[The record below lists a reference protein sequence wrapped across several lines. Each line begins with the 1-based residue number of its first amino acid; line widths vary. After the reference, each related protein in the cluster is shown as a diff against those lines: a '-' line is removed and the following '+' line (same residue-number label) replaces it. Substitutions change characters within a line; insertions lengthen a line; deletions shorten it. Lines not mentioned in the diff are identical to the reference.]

1 MPPGQ
6 EVRRLRPP
14 MPTMTAS
21 PLQPGDVV
29 GRYRVEAFV
38 GEGGM
43 GRVYRAWDISLER
56 RVALKVIR
64 ADHARKTGALD
75 RFQRE
80 AQILARLDHPGIC
93 RVYDWVDH
101 QGMLVMAME
110 WVDGTLLSELLEL
123 GPLPLPQAVRVLR
136 ETALALA
143 AAHAKGVIHRD
154 LKPSNILIAPTGAAK
169 LMDFG
174 LAKDFRDPSSE
185 DQRSTDPIP
194 ILEEATQATR
204 PQALRRLTQPGMVMG
219 TRGFIAP
226 ELLLGEPATAATD
239 MYALGVSATLIL
251 SGDPPPGLGKART
264 PWTRRVLKWRSG
276 PGYAPPSLPHTL
288 RTLVDRLLSLDPDAR
303 PGAQEVVEILDQ
315 FQAPASPIWWAA
327 GAAVVTLGLAGL
339 GFWAYGRGALP
350 EFSASHQARLV
361 VVPVRD
367 LTRSPGQT
375 AGREVATTDLLE
387 HVLRRFPQVQ
397 VVQDRER
404 GQAPPRLQASDPE
417 VPGEAEREFV
427 RRLVARTG
435 ADLVMLGEM
444 TRSQGA
450 ERVALRVRLVDRQGR
465 LRASQE
471 VLSPTAVFEPNRAVP
486 AVLQELNRTLSPL
499 GRSPVFPQVPAR
511 EVLDTYGLGLDL
523 AQHGDATRALPL
535 LERAA
540 YQAPSF
546 GPALTVYGWTLL
558 VKGDPKAFPTL
569 MWARVAAREAGDR
582 YSEAEALINLA
593 LLARRNAKPEVEASL
608 LDEALVLARAS
619 EDRDQQA
626 RVLDEIGVLRVNRG
640 DYDAAE
646 LMLNPALQLATE
658 VGNRR
663 LRAHILVNLANVAKY
678 RGQSARARDLYTQA
692 IADAGI
698 LEDPRLE
705 ALNRNNLA
713 ILDLE
718 EGSLGSAEQAFQ
730 RVLEL
735 RRGLGDV
742 EGECRVLMNL
752 GIVAFMDGAY
762 ERATARYEEA
772 LDGARKHD
780 LLLVQGRCLYR
791 LGDVLRVQGKLA
803 PAAHRL
809 EEALGLLR
817 TKGTPGNQAET
828 LAALAE
834 CRARLSDTAGGER
847 LLEEARQAAGDRP
860 QIWRAAAWIHHLRG
874 QPNQALDCLSR
885 ALEDPQKDDPEHR
898 AEVRTLIS
906 AWRKRS

>member
-1 MPPGQ
+1 
-6 EVRRLRPP
+6 
-14 MPTMTAS
+14 
-21 PLQPGDVV
+21 
-29 GRYRVEAFV
+29 
-38 GEGGM
+38 
-43 GRVYRAWDISLER
+43 
-56 RVALKVIR
+56 
-64 ADHARKTGALD
+64 
-75 RFQRE
+75 
-80 AQILARLDHPGIC
+80 
-93 RVYDWVDH
+93 
-101 QGMLVMAME
+101 
-110 WVDGTLLSELLEL
+110 
-123 GPLPLPQAVRVLR
+123 
-136 ETALALA
+136 
-143 AAHAKGVIHRD
+143 
-154 LKPSNILIAPTGAAK
+154 
-169 LMDFG
+169 
-174 LAKDFRDPSSE
+174 
-185 DQRSTDPIP
+185 
-194 ILEEATQATR
+194 
-204 PQALRRLTQPGMVMG
+204 
-219 TRGFIAP
+219 
-226 ELLLGEPATAATD
+226 
-239 MYALGVSATLIL
+239 
-251 SGDPPPGLGKART
+251 
-264 PWTRRVLKWRSG
+264 
-276 PGYAPPSLPHTL
+276 
-288 RTLVDRLLSLDPDAR
+288 
-303 PGAQEVVEILDQ
+303 
-315 FQAPASPIWWAA
+315 
-327 GAAVVTLGLAGL
+327 
-339 GFWAYGRGALP
+339 
-350 EFSASHQARLV
+350 
-361 VVPVRD
+361 
-367 LTRSPGQT
+367 
-375 AGREVATTDLLE
+375 
-387 HVLRRFPQVQ
+387 
-397 VVQDRER
+397 
-404 GQAPPRLQASDPE
+404 
-417 VPGEAEREFV
+417 
-427 RRLVARTG
+427 
-435 ADLVMLGEM
+435 
-444 TRSQGA
+444 
-450 ERVALRVRLVDRQGR
+450 
-465 LRASQE
+465 
-471 VLSPTAVFEPNRAVP
+471 VFEPNRAVP